1 MTIFYLMPF
10 LDVLLHQLQVQLFRR
25 SFSEGLLRTI
35 DSLNHISIQST
46 RYKIEREY
54 KHQLEIPRR
63 SLYQKMLFRQWSNL
77 ETHFRLS
84 IRKVTVHLENTR
96 LTMFVITEKIN
107 CLLNSLMNTI
117 LNGIP
122 YCNIVCNKL
131 DKSLFY
137 WPEFKPRNLPESPS
151 HVFSTFSPLRHIWV
165 IGLYIR
171 YMLWQ
176 TSWFSIDRSAFLSIE
191 DSWSSWW
198 SDWVLPH
205 PITLLVDFNPHLY
218 PTQATLYMMP
228 ITIKMILSISGWF
241 QPVSCAYII
250 DIRTSW
256 LWSR

>member
-1 MTIFYLMPF
+1 M
-10 LDVLLHQLQVQLFRR
+10 VQLGDPFS
-25 SFSEGLLRTI
+25 SF
-35 DSLNHISIQST
+35 DSQSNGPPW
-46 RYKIEREY
+46 K
-54 KHQLEIPRR
+54 
-63 SLYQKMLFRQWSNL
+63 YQVNYVCY
-77 ETHFRLS
+77 HG
-84 IRKVTVHLENTR
+84 
-96 LTMFVITEKIN
+96 KIN

-218 PTQATLYMMP
+218 PTQATLYLYTYG
-228 ITIKMILSISGWF
+228 IWCL
-241 QPVSCAYII
+241 
-250 DIRTSW
+250 
-256 LWSR
+256 